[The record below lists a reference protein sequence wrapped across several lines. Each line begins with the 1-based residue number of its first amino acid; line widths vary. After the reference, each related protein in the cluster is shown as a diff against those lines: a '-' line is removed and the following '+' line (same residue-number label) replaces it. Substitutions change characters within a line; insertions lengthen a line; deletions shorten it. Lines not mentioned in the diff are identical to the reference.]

1 MSAFL
6 GELIMANRSKRVRAL
21 KLVAGLLA
29 MSLVAAAC
37 GDSGTSTNAGEST
50 TTAPPATTV
59 APATT
64 AGAGTSGAN
73 AGTGDSTAEN
83 SNIDL
88 TKTVEGAKSGGTL
101 RIGVEA
107 ETDGLNPTVNR
118 FAAAAYQMGYAVME
132 PLFWPDTDGFAVP
145 YLAESSTTSDDGL
158 TFTMK
163 LRPNITFTDGEPLN
177 ADAIIADFDAL
188 LADALISLAVKPALD
203 LDNPIEKVDDLTV
216 QFNLALPN
224 FQFSAGLTGQLG
236 MPVSPKYLAAA
247 VDDQTLNQMP
257 VGTGPF
263 VMDNRVQ
270 DQVTRM
276 VRNDNWWQAEQN
288 GAEVYLDAIEF
299 YPNTDSQINAN
310 QLIGG
315 DLDAFGTTNT
325 DAVATIRDEG
335 DSYIRVEDDQ
345 GEESFAMMNT
355 TVAPFDDIRVRQAI
369 TFATPRNDY
378 VEFVG
383 AGILRPADTMFAP
396 ELIWNNPDVKSET
409 DQPERSQALVDSYC
423 ADFPEN
429 CSGGRVNIELEY
441 SGPSV
446 VQEQIADILSAGWGD
461 FFNVE
466 RVVLL
471 QDDHITNVALG
482 NYQIVTWR
490 QFGAADPTSDRVWL
504 ACDSI
509 GFLSL
514 NWPRLCNQT
523 REDMLNAQRSTTDLT
538 ERVKIW
544 KDLQQEIHDDYVYI
558 FFTRTLWMQAFSAN
572 TRNQCG
578 QVSPDGVELLCH
590 SNGSMFNHTIWF
602 DN

>member
-1 MSAFL
+1 
-6 GELIMANRSKRVRAL
+6 MANRSKRVRAL

-29 MSLVAAAC
+29 MSLIAAAC
-37 GDSGTSTNAGEST
+37 GDSSSSSTSAGDSTTSVAPT
-50 TTAPPATTV
+50 TTAAG
-59 APATT
+59 APTTT
-64 AGAGTSGAN
+64 AGDATNGATADN
-73 AGTGDSTAEN
+73 TDSTADN
-83 SNIDL
+83 SNVDL
-88 TKTVEGAKSGGTL
+88 TRITDGAKSGGTL

-118 FAAAAYQMGYAVME
+118 FAAAAYQMGYAVLE
-132 PLFWPDTDGFAVP
+132 PLFFYDAQGLAVP
-145 YLAESSTTSDDGL
+145 YLAESGSTSDDGL
-158 TFTMK
+158 TFTMT
-163 LRPNITFTDGEPLN
+163 LRPNITFTDGEPLD
-177 ADAIIADFDAL
+177 ADAIIADFNAL
-188 LADALISLAVKPALD
+188 LADPLISLAVRPALNA
-203 LDNPIEKVDDLTV
+203 DNPIEKVDDLTV

-247 VDDQTLNQMP
+247 VEDQTLNQMP

-263 VMDNRVQ
+263 VMDKRVQ
-270 DQVTRM
+270 DQVTRV
-276 VRNDNWWQAEQN
+276 VRNDDWWQTEQN
-288 GAEVYLDAIEF
+288 GTEVYLDAIEF

-335 DSYIRVEDDQ
+335 DAYIRIEDDQ
-345 GEESFAMMNT
+345 GEESFGMMNT
-355 TVAPFDDIRVRQAI
+355 TKVPFDDIRVRQAI

-383 AGILRPADTMFAP
+383 AGILRPADSMFAP
-396 ELIWNNPDVKSET
+396 ELVWNNPDVKMET
-409 DQPERSQALVDSYC
+409 DQPERSQELIDSYC
-423 ADFPEN
+423 ADLPEN
-429 CSGGRVNIELEY
+429 CTDGRVNIELEY

-446 VQEQIADILSAGWGD
+446 LQEQIADILSAGWGD
-461 FFNVE
+461 FFNVN

-490 QFGAADPTSDRVWL
+490 QFGAPDPTNDRVWL

-514 NWPRLCNQT
+514 NWPRLCNQS
-523 REDMLNAQRSTTDLT
+523 REDMLNAQRSTTVLD

-544 KDLQQEIHDDYVYI
+544 KDIQQEIHDDYVYI
-558 FFTRTLWMQAFSAN
+558 FFTHTLWMQAFSGD

-578 QVSPDGVELLCH
+578 ATSPDGVDLLCH